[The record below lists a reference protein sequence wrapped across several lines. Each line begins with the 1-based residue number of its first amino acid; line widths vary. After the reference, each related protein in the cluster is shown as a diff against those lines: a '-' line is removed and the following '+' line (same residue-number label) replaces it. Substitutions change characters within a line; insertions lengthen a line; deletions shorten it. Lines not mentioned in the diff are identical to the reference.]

1 MLWRSLALIA
11 FWGLCPTAS
20 ARRVDAAL
28 YPYPYQDPYL
38 ASTTVAILKDRD
50 QRYVWSEAQ
59 ALELELIPGRNQVP
73 LLEGKGKLHTRYL
86 PQPGPAPLIV
96 LLPGFGGS
104 AYSGSARYVAQLF
117 QDHGFQVLS
126 LPSPFHWNFALAA
139 SRSALPGL
147 TERDS
152 AELYRAIQA
161 ALDQIRRRYHA
172 EITTIGLIGLSHG
185 ALVAGYLSK
194 LDAEERRVG
203 FGTTLLVNPP
213 IDLLT
218 TLRTID
224 RLADAER
231 RFPAAA
237 RANLQAYAFGVG
249 KAALDRDI
257 DDPSY
262 FAHWNQ
268 RLRLSGEEI
277 RYLIGWVLREP
288 VGESLYV
295 AELVRPLGI
304 LRTPISWGYRSAR
317 LDEARSF
324 GLMDY
329 LRRVLIPKLNGG
341 PAGGPDLEHWL
352 QRSSL
357 KNLASF
363 LREQR
368 TVYLMHNADDF
379 LVSRD
384 DLAYAERV
392 FGERAI
398 IYPLGGHLG
407 NLWYPQN
414 RRDMLEVMQ
423 RPVTTAPARPRP

>member
-1 MLWRSLALIA
+1 MPCRWGNRVLWRSLALIA

-203 FGTTLLVNPP
+203 FGTTLLVNPHRP
-213 IDLLT
+213 PHHPPHH
-218 TLRTID
+218 R
-224 RLADAER
+224 
-231 RFPAAA
+231 P
-237 RANLQAYAFGVG
+237 FGRCG
-249 KAALDRDI
+249 A
-257 DDPSY
+257 P
-262 FAHWNQ
+262 
-268 RLRLSGEEI
+268 LSGG
-277 RYLIGWVLREP
+277 RPGQP
-288 VGESLYV
+288 PSLC
-295 AELVRPLGI
+295 VRCRQG
-304 LRTPISWGYRSAR
+304 R
-317 LDEARSF
+317 
-324 GLMDY
+324 
-329 LRRVLIPKLNGG
+329 
-341 PAGGPDLEHWL
+341 
-352 QRSSL
+352 
-357 KNLASF
+357 
-363 LREQR
+363 
-368 TVYLMHNADDF
+368 
-379 LVSRD
+379 
-384 DLAYAERV
+384 
-392 FGERAI
+392 
-398 IYPLGGHLG
+398 
-407 NLWYPQN
+407 
-414 RRDMLEVMQ
+414 
-423 RPVTTAPARPRP
+423 ARPGHRRP